1 MTSFE
6 WDLGNGKT
14 WKIPLEDTIPKKR
27 MFKIKHLELTEA
39 EEARQIM
46 YNYYEEVLKQPV
58 PPEEEAFAQAMI
70 EAEKNPPPPV
80 IEQPVVHDENY
91 IPPMP
96 EYGSKDF
103 FIWCS
108 KTKKARAALKK
119 KKEDE
124 KAAAAAV
131 KTAEKDKVAAEKATK
146 LAEKAAKLAE
156 KAALKAAKDAALAQ
170 KAALKAAK
178 DAALAQ
184 KDALKAAKGK

>member
-14 WKIPLEDTIPKKR
+14 WNISPERIIPKKR
-27 MFKIKHLELTEA
+27 TFKIKHLELTEA

-46 YNYYEEVLKQPV
+46 YNYYEEILKQPV

-108 KTKKARAALKK
+108 KTKKAREALKK

-124 KAAAAAV
+124 KATAAAAKNAV
-131 KTAEKDKVAAEKATK
+131 KDKMA
-146 LAEKAAKLAE
+146 AEKAAKLAE
-156 KAALKAAKDAALAQ
+156 KAALKAAKETA
-170 KAALKAAK
+170 KALKEAAK
-178 DAALAQ
+178 ATKTAN
-184 KDALKAAKGK
+184 K

>member
-14 WKIPLEDTIPKKR
+14 WNISPERIIPKKR

-131 KTAEKDKVAAEKATK
+131 KTAEKDKVAAEKA
-146 LAEKAAKLAE
+146 
-156 KAALKAAKDAALAQ
+156 ALKAAKETAKALKEAA
-170 KAALKAAK
+170 KAAK
-178 DAALAQ
+178 TAN
-184 KDALKAAKGK
+184 K